1 MMSSRLN
8 IWIYSISFIL
18 ICVFYKSIAIN
29 KNTLMELSLQEYF
42 SILQTGK
49 TSLVYF
55 SQDVSLDI
63 TVFLEELRK
72 AAGPLHNYGIAV
84 VKVNCA
90 KGEVSRYCGKEN
102 NLTKAYLFRGN
113 LLLREFPTDAL
124 FDVNAIIANALFAL
138 LFNEIKYITS
148 VEDFENIENAMKGKT
163 NIALIYVRA
172 IGTPEHR
179 AVMETAFVHGT
190 AYQFVLTTE
199 TALLEGIGA
208 ANSDM
213 LSGSF
218 FFFHC
223 KLVLD
228 LTQKCQKTLLEQPLT
243 VLNIHRFLKL
253 MDAPLLTEITEDP
266 EKVSTIHLQLG
277 LPLVFILSQQTTYEA
292 DKKIAEI
299 VAWRLLGKAGITLL
313 DSSDLNIPAHA
324 NVIIKRPKAE
334 IPIDYLVLHDAN
346 SIISLVENNTPV
358 QNNEAAKEYEDSE
371 METLNLDIQD
381 DQVVETVYR
390 DRKRNLPSE
399 LIIELTE
406 ETFNSII
413 MNTSS
418 SIILFYANWE
428 AVSLAFLQSYVD
440 VAVKLKGISNMLFTS
455 INCGDWSNVCTK
467 QNVTE
472 YPIVKIF
479 KEGEKPIIYTGMLG
493 ADYLL
498 KFIRLNRISCPVK
511 IVTIEEAE
519 KYLNGELYKEL
530 TSYSSVSILAI
541 FSSNM
546 TEEKENFIEA
556 GNSLKGFIIT
566 GFYSEDDALILSKKY
581 AVTLPALLLAR
592 HKEEKIDSILL
603 SNSDAKDIV
612 QIIKSTMSGIFPE
625 ITVENLPVYLKLKKP
640 LLILFKDGNL
650 NHKDEKE
657 MLTLVKQKHLE
668 TLIPCWLNLKT
679 TPVGRGILKAYF
691 KHLPPLPVLVLVDL
705 HSRGQVT
712 SFPLDQTINK
722 KNILL
727 WLQRLE
733 GGLESPLKTL
743 SDEEWKPPLP
753 AYNFL
758 SRMDAT
764 VPYREIAHFPTE
776 NKIECA
782 KASDLQQHNKGR
794 SEDKSAI
801 RKKAT

>member
-1 MMSSRLN
+1 MMSSRLSV
-8 IWIYSISFIL
+8 WMYSIFFVL
-18 ICVFYKSIAIN
+18 ICMFYKCTARN
-29 KNTLMELSLQEYF
+29 RDTLMELSLQEYF

-55 SQDVSLDI
+55 SQDDI
-63 TVFLEELRK
+63 TVFLEELKK
-72 AAGPLHNYGIAV
+72 AAGPLCSYGISVA
-84 VKVNCA
+84 KVNCA
-90 KGEVSRYCGKEN
+90 KEEASKYCGKEN
-102 NLTKAYLFRGN
+102 DLTKAYLFRGN
-113 LLLREFPTDAL
+113 ILLREFPTDAL
-124 FDVNAIIANALFAL
+124 FDVNAIIANVLFAL

-148 VEDFENIENAMKGKT
+148 LDDFENIENAMKGKT

-179 AVMETAFVHGT
+179 AVMETAFVYGT

-208 ANSDM
+208 ENSDII
-213 LSGSF
+213 SGSL

-223 KLVLD
+223 KVVLD
-228 LTQKCQKTLLEQPLT
+228 LTQKCRKTLLEQPLT
-243 VLNIHRFLKL
+243 ILNIHRFLKL
-253 MDAPLLTEITEDP
+253 MDAPLLTEITDDP

-277 LPLVFILSQQTTYEA
+277 LPLIFILSQQTTYEA
-292 DKKIAEI
+292 DKNTAER
-299 VAWRLLGKAGITLL
+299 VAWHLRGKAGITLL
-313 DSSDLNIPAHA
+313 LKDSSDLNIPAHA
-324 NVIIKRPKAE
+324 NVIFKRAE
-334 IPIDYLVLHDAN
+334 KGVPVDFLFLHDAN
-346 SIISLVENNTPV
+346 SIISLVENNVPI
-358 QNNEAAKEYEDSE
+358 QNNEPVKEYEEGE
-371 METLNLDIQD
+371 METLNLGIQD

-390 DRKRNLPSE
+390 DRKRNLPLE

-418 SIILFYANWE
+418 SIVLFYANWE

-440 VAVKLKGISNMLFTS
+440 VAIKLKGVSNMLFTRL
-455 INCGDWSNVCTK
+455 NCGDWSNVCTK

-472 YPIVKIF
+472 YPVIKIF
-479 KEGEKPIIYTGMLG
+479 KAGEKPVIYTGMLETE
-493 ADYLL
+493 YLL

-519 KYLNGELYKEL
+519 EYLNGELYKEL
-530 TSYSSVSILAI
+530 TSYSSVSILGV
-541 FSSNM
+541 FSSSM
-546 TEEKENFIEA
+546 TKEKENFIEA
-556 GNSLKGFIIT
+556 GNSLKGYVIT
-566 GFYSEDDALILSKKY
+566 GFYSEEDALILSKKY

-592 HKEEKIDSILL
+592 HKEGKIDSVLL

-612 QIIKSTMSGIFPE
+612 QIIKSALLEIFPE
-625 ITVENLPVYLKLKKP
+625 ITVENLPFYLRLQKP
-640 LLILFKDGNL
+640 LLIFFRDGNL
-650 NHKDEKE
+650 NDKDEIE
-657 MLTLVKQKHLE
+657 MLPLVKQKHLE

-691 KHLPPLPVLVLVDL
+691 KHLPPLPLLVLVDL
-705 HSRGQVT
+705 HIQGQV
-712 SFPLDQTINK
+712 SAFPLDQTINE

-733 GGLESPLKTL
+733 TGLESPITTL

-764 VPYREIAHFPTE
+764 VPYTEIAQFPTK
-776 NKIECA
+776 NMFSCA
-782 KASDLQQHNKGR
+782 KTTDLQQHDKGH
-794 SEDKSAI
+794 SEDKSVI
-801 RKKAT
+801 RKERA

>member
-8 IWIYSISFIL
+8 IWIYISFVL
-18 ICVFYKSIAIN
+18 ICVFCKSIARN
-29 KNTLMELSLQEYF
+29 RNTLMELSPQEYF

-63 TVFLEELRK
+63 TIFLEELKK
-72 AAGPLHNYGIAV
+72 AAGPLHNYGISVA
-84 VKVNCA
+84 KVNCA
-90 KGEVSRYCGKEN
+90 KEEASRYCGREN
-102 NLTKAYLFRGN
+102 DWTKAYLFRGN
-113 LLLREFPTDAL
+113 ILLREFPTDAL
-124 FDVNAIIANALFAL
+124 FDVNAIVANVLFAL

-148 VEDFENIENAMKGKT
+148 LEDFENIENAMKGKT

-179 AVMETAFVHGT
+179 AVMETAFVYGT

-208 ANSDM
+208 ENSDVI
-213 LSGSF
+213 SGSL

-243 VLNIHRFLKL
+243 ILNIHRFLKL

-277 LPLVFILSQQTTYEA
+277 LPQIFILSQENTYEM
-292 DKKIAEI
+292 DKRTAEI
-299 VAWRLLGKAGITLL
+299 VAWRLLGKAGVTLL
-313 DSSDLNIPAHA
+313 LKDSSDLNIPAHI
-324 NVIIKRPKAE
+324 NVIFKRAKEGVPV
-334 IPIDYLVLHDAN
+334 DFLVLHDVN
-346 SIISLVENNTPV
+346 SIISLVENNIPI
-358 QNNEAAKEYEDSE
+358 QNNESVKEYEEGE

-381 DQVVETVYR
+381 DQVVETVNR
-390 DRKRNLPSE
+390 DSKRNLPLE
-399 LIIELTE
+399 LIIDLTE

-440 VAVKLKGISNMLFTS
+440 VAIKLKGVSNMIFS
-455 INCGDWSNVCTK
+455 RINCGDWSNVCTK

-472 YPIVKIF
+472 YPVIKIF
-479 KEGEKPIIYTGMLG
+479 KEGEKPVIYTGMLETE
-493 ADYLL
+493 YLL
-498 KFIRLNRISCPVK
+498 KFIRLNGISCPVK

-519 KYLNGELYKEL
+519 EYLNGELYKEL
-530 TSYSSVSILAI
+530 TSYSSVSVLGI
-541 FSSNM
+541 FSSSM
-546 TEEKENFIEA
+546 IKEKENFIEA
-556 GNSLKGFIIT
+556 GKNLKGFVIT
-566 GFYSEDDALILSKKY
+566 GFYSEEDALILSKKY
-581 AVTLPALLLAR
+581 AVTLPALLFAR
-592 HKEEKIDSILL
+592 HKEGNIDSILL
-603 SNSDAKDIV
+603 SNSDAKDII
-612 QIIKSTMSGIFPE
+612 QIIKRALLGIFPE
-625 ITVENLPVYLKLKKP
+625 ITVENLPIYLRLQKP
-640 LLILFKDGNL
+640 LLILFRDDNL

-657 MLTLVKQKHLE
+657 MLPLVKQKYLE
-668 TLIPCWLNLKT
+668 TLIPCWLNVKT

-691 KHLPPLPVLVLVDL
+691 KHLPPLPLLVLVDL
-705 HSRGQVT
+705 HSQGQV
-712 SFPLDQTINK
+712 SAFPLDQTINE

-733 GGLESPLKTL
+733 AGLESHIISCLVIKSSPLHR
-743 SDEEWKPPLP
+743 SDS
-753 AYNFL
+753 NF
-758 SRMDAT
+758 
-764 VPYREIAHFPTE
+764 I
-776 NKIECA
+776 
-782 KASDLQQHNKGR
+782 
-794 SEDKSAI
+794 
-801 RKKAT
+801 

>member
-8 IWIYSISFIL
+8 IWIYISFVL
-18 ICVFYKSIAIN
+18 ICVFCKSIARN
-29 KNTLMELSLQEYF
+29 RNTLMELSPQEYF

-55 SQDVSLDI
+55 SQDDI
-63 TVFLEELRK
+63 TIFLEELKK
-72 AAGPLHNYGIAV
+72 AAGPLHNYGISVA
-84 VKVNCA
+84 KVNCA
-90 KGEVSRYCGKEN
+90 KEEASRYCGREN
-102 NLTKAYLFRGN
+102 DWTKAYLFRGN
-113 LLLREFPTDAL
+113 ILLREFPTDAL
-124 FDVNAIIANALFAL
+124 FDVNAIVANVLFAL

-148 VEDFENIENAMKGKT
+148 LEDFENIENAMKGKT

-179 AVMETAFVHGT
+179 AVMETAFVYGT

-208 ANSDM
+208 ENSDVI
-213 LSGSF
+213 SGSL

-243 VLNIHRFLKL
+243 ILNIHRFLKL

-277 LPLVFILSQQTTYEA
+277 LPQIFILSQENTYEM
-292 DKKIAEI
+292 DKRTAEI
-299 VAWRLLGKAGITLL
+299 VAWRLLGKAGVTLL
-313 DSSDLNIPAHA
+313 LKDSSDLNIPAHI
-324 NVIIKRPKAE
+324 NVIFKRAKEGVPV
-334 IPIDYLVLHDAN
+334 DFLVLHDVN
-346 SIISLVENNTPV
+346 SIISLVENNIPI
-358 QNNEAAKEYEDSE
+358 QNNESVKEYEEGE

-381 DQVVETVYR
+381 DQVVETVNR
-390 DRKRNLPSE
+390 DSKRNLPLE
-399 LIIELTE
+399 LIIDLTE

-440 VAVKLKGISNMLFTS
+440 VAIKLKGVSNMIFS
-455 INCGDWSNVCTK
+455 RINCGDWSNVCTK

-472 YPIVKIF
+472 YPVIKIF
-479 KEGEKPIIYTGMLG
+479 KEGEKPVIYTGMLETE
-493 ADYLL
+493 YLL
-498 KFIRLNRISCPVK
+498 KFIRLNGISCPVK

-519 KYLNGELYKEL
+519 EYLNGELYKEL
-530 TSYSSVSILAI
+530 TSYSSVSVLGI
-541 FSSNM
+541 FSSSM
-546 TEEKENFIEA
+546 IKEKENFIEA
-556 GNSLKGFIIT
+556 GKNLKGFVIT
-566 GFYSEDDALILSKKY
+566 GFYSEEDALILSKKY
-581 AVTLPALLLAR
+581 AVTLPALLFAR
-592 HKEEKIDSILL
+592 HKEGNIDSILL
-603 SNSDAKDIV
+603 SNSDAKDII
-612 QIIKSTMSGIFPE
+612 QIIKRALLGIFPE
-625 ITVENLPVYLKLKKP
+625 ITVENLPIYLRLQKP
-640 LLILFKDGNL
+640 LLILFRDDNL

-657 MLTLVKQKHLE
+657 MLPLVKQKYLE
-668 TLIPCWLNLKT
+668 TLIPCWLNVKT

-691 KHLPPLPVLVLVDL
+691 KHLPPLPLLVLVDL
-705 HSRGQVT
+705 HSQGQV
-712 SFPLDQTINK
+712 SAFPLDQTINE

-733 GGLESPLKTL
+733 AGLESHITTL

-764 VPYREIAHFPTE
+764 VPYTEIAQFPIQ
-776 NKIECA
+776 NMLRCA
-782 KASDLQQHNKGR
+782 KTTDLQQHDKGH
-794 SEDKSAI
+794 SEDKLGKNSI
-801 RKKAT
+801 

>member
-1 MMSSRLN
+1 
-8 IWIYSISFIL
+8 
-18 ICVFYKSIAIN
+18 
-29 KNTLMELSLQEYF
+29 
-42 SILQTGK
+42 
-49 TSLVYF
+49 
-55 SQDVSLDI
+55 
-63 TVFLEELRK
+63 
-72 AAGPLHNYGIAV
+72 
-84 VKVNCA
+84 
-90 KGEVSRYCGKEN
+90 
-102 NLTKAYLFRGN
+102 
-113 LLLREFPTDAL
+113 
-124 FDVNAIIANALFAL
+124 
-138 LFNEIKYITS
+138 
-148 VEDFENIENAMKGKT
+148 MKGKT

-179 AVMETAFVHGT
+179 AVMETAFVHGNT
-190 AYQFVLTTE
+190 YQFVLTTE
-199 TALLEGIGA
+199 AALLEGMGA

-213 LSGSF
+213 ISGSF

-277 LPLVFILSQQTTYEA
+277 LPLIFIISQQNTYEA

-299 VAWRLLGKAGITLL
+299 VAWRLLGKAGIILL

-324 NVIIKRPKAE
+324 NVIIKRPKAG

-358 QNNEAAKEYEDSE
+358 QNNEAAKEYEEDE

-381 DQVVETVYR
+381 DQVVGTVYR
-390 DRKRNLPSE
+390 DRKRNLPLE

-418 SIILFYANWE
+418 SIILFYTNWE

-440 VAVKLKGISNMLFTS
+440 VAVKLKGVSNMLFTS

-467 QNVTE
+467 QNITE

-479 KEGEKPIIYTGMLG
+479 KEGEKPVIYTGILG
-493 ADYLL
+493 AEYLL

-530 TSYSSVSILAI
+530 TSYSSVSVLAI

-556 GNSLKGFIIT
+556 GNSLKGFVIT

-581 AVTLPALLLAR
+581 AVTLPALLLAK
-592 HKEEKIDSILL
+592 HKEKKIDSILL
-603 SNSDAKDIV
+603 SNSDAKNIV
-612 QIIKSTMSGIFPE
+612 QIIKSTMLGIFPE
-625 ITVENLPVYLKLKKP
+625 ITVENLPLYLKLKKP

-657 MLTLVKQKHLE
+657 MLTLLKQKHLE

-679 TPVGRGILKAYF
+679 TPVGKGILKAYF

-705 HSRGQVT
+705 HSQGQVA
-712 SFPLDQTINK
+712 SFPLDQTINE

-733 GGLESPLKTL
+733 GGLESPLITL

-764 VPYREIAHFPTE
+764 VPYREIAQFPTE
-776 NKIECA
+776 NMIKCA
-782 KASDLQQHNKGR
+782 KVSDLQQQNKGL
-794 SEDKSAI
+794 SEDNSAI
-801 RKKAT
+801 RKEAT

>member
-1 MMSSRLN
+1 MMSSGLN
-8 IWIYSISFIL
+8 IWMYSIFFVL
-18 ICVFYKSIAIN
+18 LCVCYKSPARN
-29 KNTLMELSLQEYF
+29 RDTLMELSLQEYF

-55 SQDVSLDI
+55 SQDDI
-63 TVFLEELRK
+63 TVFLEELKK
-72 AAGPLHNYGIAV
+72 AAGPLHNYGISVA
-84 VKVNCA
+84 KVNCA
-90 KGEVSRYCGKEN
+90 EEEASKYCGKEN
-102 NLTKAYLFRGN
+102 DLTKAYLFRGN
-113 LLLREFPTDAL
+113 ILLREFPTDTL
-124 FDVNAIIANALFAL
+124 FDVNAIIANVLFAL

-148 VEDFENIENAMKGKT
+148 LEDFENIENAMKGKT

-179 AVMETAFVHGT
+179 AVMETAFVYGT

-208 ANSDM
+208 ENSDII
-213 LSGSF
+213 SGRL

-228 LTQKCQKTLLEQPLT
+228 LAQKCQKTVLEQPLT
-243 VLNIHRFLKL
+243 ILNIHRFLKL

-266 EKVSTIHLQLG
+266 EKVSTVHLQLG
-277 LPLVFILSQQTTYEA
+277 LPLIFILSQQATYEA
-292 DKKIAEI
+292 DKKTAEI
-299 VAWRLLGKAGITLL
+299 VAWRLLGKAGVTLL
-313 DSSDLNIPAHA
+313 LKDSSDLNIPAHT
-324 NVIIKRPKAE
+324 NVIFKRAE
-334 IPIDYLVLHDAN
+334 EGVPVDFLVLHDVN
-346 SIISLVENNTPV
+346 SIISRVENNIPI
-358 QNNEAAKEYEDSE
+358 QNNELAKDYEEGE
-371 METLNLDIQD
+371 METLNLGIQD

-390 DRKRNLPSE
+390 DRKRNLPLE
-399 LIIELTE
+399 LIVELTE

-440 VAVKLKGISNMLFTS
+440 VAIKLKGVSNILFTRV
-455 INCGDWSNVCTK
+455 NCGDWSNVCTK

-472 YPIVKIF
+472 YPVIKIF
-479 KEGEKPIIYTGMLG
+479 KEGEKPVIYTGMLETE
-493 ADYLL
+493 YLL
-498 KFIRLNRISCPVK
+498 KFIRLNGISCPVK

-519 KYLNGELYKEL
+519 EYLNGELYKEL
-530 TSYSSVSILAI
+530 TSYSSVSILGI

-546 TEEKENFIEA
+546 TKEKENFIEA
-556 GNSLKGFIIT
+556 GNSLKGYVIT
-566 GFYSEDDALILSKKY
+566 GFYDEEDALILSKKY

-592 HKEEKIDSILL
+592 HKEGKIDSILL
-603 SNSDAKDIV
+603 PNSDAKDIV
-612 QIIKSTMSGIFPE
+612 QIIKSALLEIFPE
-625 ITVENLPVYLKLKKP
+625 ITVENLPIYLGLKKP
-640 LLILFKDGNL
+640 LLILFRDGNL
-650 NHKDEKE
+650 NYKDEIE
-657 MLTLVKQKHLE
+657 MLHLVKQKHLE

-691 KHLPPLPVLVLVDL
+691 KHLPPLPLLVLVDL
-705 HSRGQVT
+705 HLRGQV
-712 SFPLDQTINK
+712 SAFPLDQTINE

-727 WLQRLE
+727 WLHRVE
-733 GGLESPLKTL
+733 AGLESPITTL

-764 VPYREIAHFPTE
+764 VPYTEIAQFPTQ
-776 NKIECA
+776 NMLRCA
-782 KASDLQQHNKGR
+782 RTTDPQQHDKGH
-794 SEDKSAI
+794 SEDKSAF
-801 RKKAT
+801 RKEAT

>member
-8 IWIYSISFIL
+8 IWIYISFVL
-18 ICVFYKSIAIN
+18 ICVFCKSIARN
-29 KNTLMELSLQEYF
+29 RNTLMELSPQEYF

-63 TVFLEELRK
+63 TIFLEELKK
-72 AAGPLHNYGIAV
+72 AAGPLHNYGISVA
-84 VKVNCA
+84 KVNCA
-90 KGEVSRYCGKEN
+90 KEEASRYCGREN
-102 NLTKAYLFRGN
+102 DWTKAYLFRGN
-113 LLLREFPTDAL
+113 ILLREFPTDAL
-124 FDVNAIIANALFAL
+124 FDVNAIVANVLFAL

-148 VEDFENIENAMKGKT
+148 LEDFENIENAMKGKT

-179 AVMETAFVHGT
+179 AVMETAFVYGT

-208 ANSDM
+208 ENSDVI
-213 LSGSF
+213 SGSL

-243 VLNIHRFLKL
+243 ILNIHRFLKL

-277 LPLVFILSQQTTYEA
+277 LPQIFILSQENTYEM
-292 DKKIAEI
+292 DKRTAEI
-299 VAWRLLGKAGITLL
+299 VAWRLLGKAGVTLL
-313 DSSDLNIPAHA
+313 LKDSSDLNIPAHI
-324 NVIIKRPKAE
+324 NVIFKRAKEGVPV
-334 IPIDYLVLHDAN
+334 DFLVLHDVN
-346 SIISLVENNTPV
+346 SIISLVENNIPI
-358 QNNEAAKEYEDSE
+358 QNNESVKEYEEGE

-381 DQVVETVYR
+381 DQVVETVNR
-390 DRKRNLPSE
+390 DSKRNLPLE
-399 LIIELTE
+399 LIIDLTE

-440 VAVKLKGISNMLFTS
+440 VAIKLKGVSNMIFS
-455 INCGDWSNVCTK
+455 RINCGDWSNVCTK

-472 YPIVKIF
+472 YPVIKIF
-479 KEGEKPIIYTGMLG
+479 KEGEKPVIYTGMLETE
-493 ADYLL
+493 YLL
-498 KFIRLNRISCPVK
+498 KFIRLNGISCPVK

-519 KYLNGELYKEL
+519 EYLNGELYKEL
-530 TSYSSVSILAI
+530 TSYSSVSVLGI
-541 FSSNM
+541 FSSSM
-546 TEEKENFIEA
+546 IKEKENFIEA
-556 GNSLKGFIIT
+556 GKNLKGFVIT
-566 GFYSEDDALILSKKY
+566 GFYSEEDALILSKKY
-581 AVTLPALLLAR
+581 AVTLPALLFAR
-592 HKEEKIDSILL
+592 HKEGNIDSILL
-603 SNSDAKDIV
+603 SNSDAKDII
-612 QIIKSTMSGIFPE
+612 QIIKRALLGIFPE
-625 ITVENLPVYLKLKKP
+625 ITVENLPIYLRLQKP
-640 LLILFKDGNL
+640 LLILFRDDNL

-657 MLTLVKQKHLE
+657 MLPLVKQKYLE
-668 TLIPCWLNLKT
+668 TLIPCWLNVKT

-691 KHLPPLPVLVLVDL
+691 KHLPPLPLLVLVDL
-705 HSRGQVT
+705 HSQGQV
-712 SFPLDQTINK
+712 SAFPLDQTINE

-733 GGLESPLKTL
+733 AGLESHITTL

-764 VPYREIAHFPTE
+764 VPYTEIAQFPIQ
-776 NKIECA
+776 NMLRCA
-782 KASDLQQHNKGR
+782 KTTDLQQHDKGH
-794 SEDKSAI
+794 SEDKLGKNSI
-801 RKKAT
+801 